1 MTELHD
7 MEVQTDPMLAP
18 LGLPEQGVVAHPLI
32 VSEVQTEPMVA
43 DPRAPLFDFG
53 VQTDPV
59 ADRLEAIVPA
69 IGTAVGAAL
78 QPMVAEMRGFTQ
90 QIGGILD
97 AFMAES
103 RRGREQSL
111 SVTDPFGIRRNR
123 LYEGHRNLGSP
134 PTPATSPPRGPV
146 RNAARDEYDPA
157 VNYSIAPTDPRVP
170 RR

>member
-18 LGLPEQGVVAHPLI
+18 LGLPELGVVAHPLI
-32 VSEVQTEPMVA
+32 VTEVQTEPMVA
-43 DPRAPLFDFG
+43 DPRAPLYDFG

-59 ADRLEAIVPA
+59 ADRLEAIVPS
-69 IGTAVGAAL
+69 IGAAVGAAL

-97 AFMAES
+97 AFRAEN
-103 RRGREQSL
+103 RRGREPPV

-123 LYEGHRNLGSP
+123 LNTPEERNLGSP
-134 PTPATSPPRGPV
+134 PTPSPPGPAPK
-146 RNAARDEYDPA
+146 RARVEYDPA
-157 VNYSIAPTDPRVP
+157 LNYTFGPTDQRLP